1 MFTTNNF
8 STTYTQYSTE
18 HVTGTT
24 EAELPGDLVILT
36 PARDGVPDNTSI
48 TPGDGAIS
56 MSPGEYPSANTTL
69 ADNTTNNTY
78 DIVSEPPEDINVNML
93 AELGYSDTV
102 DVALGCVVIVLSIVA
117 LFGKSDLS
125 LFSCLNIVH

>member
-1 MFTTNNF
+1 MIP
-8 STTYTQYSTE
+8 E
-18 HVTGTT
+18 
-24 EAELPGDLVILT
+24 
-36 PARDGVPDNTSI
+36 
-48 TPGDGAIS
+48 
-56 MSPGEYPSANTTL
+56 EYPSANTTL
-69 ADNTTNNTY
+69 ADNATNNTFY

-125 LFSCLNIVH
+125 LFTFLVKHCIFLALDISM